1 MSQTL
6 TLLLRLLKLKKRRR
20 EVSLHLKLLFRKIQ
34 YLMKK
39 KLMLMQLMNRINQ
52 LHLNKLIKSQ
62 QMQKLK
68 NHQLF
73 SLLPLQ
79 PTSTM
84 RMLSATLQGIKI
96 LMLCSILSHTS
107 PLLVFNKEDLVLVP
121 RNSLIKRFKDIST

>member
-20 EVSLHLKLLFRKIQ
+20 EVSLHLKPLFRKIQ